1 MAVRRLAEE
10 QPDSF
15 AFSAENAEWAKGI
28 VAKFPDGRQASAVI
42 PLMWRAQE
50 QEGWVTK
57 PAIEEIGRM
66 LDMPFIRVLE
76 VATFY
81 TMFHLEPVGKKAH
94 IQLCGTTPCMLR
106 GSEDLKA
113 VCKSRIH
120 AEPHHLSEDG
130 DFSWEEVECLG
141 ACVNAPMVQ
150 IFSDTYEDLT
160 PESFEKLLDAFA
172 RGKPPAPGPQ
182 IKRIKSAPASGLTS
196 LTEKP
201 AKAKAKPKAEGKP
214 VEDKAAVKAKAA
226 PVPAPAAPPAP
237 SAPPAEKVEAPV
249 KAAAIPEAAPA
260 TETAAAPAPAAFASV
275 PPAGEGGKPGLY
287 DSRPDDAD
295 DLKEISGVGP
305 KLEGVLN
312 DMGIYRFAQVAVW
325 TADNIGW
332 VDERLTFKG
341 RIERDDWVSQAK
353 ILAEGG
359 ATEFS
364 KRVAKGE
371 VPSSAGGKKKKR

>member
-1 MAVRRLAEE
+1 MAVRRLAEV
-10 QPDSF
+10 QPESF
-15 AFSAENAEWAKGI
+15 AFSAENAAWAKGI
-28 VAKFPDGRQASAVI
+28 VAKFPKGRQASAVI

-81 TMFHLEPVGKKAH
+81 TMFHLEPVGRKAH

-106 GSEDLKA
+106 GSEELKA

-120 AEPHHLSEDG
+120 AEPHHLSADG

-150 IFSDTYEDLT
+150 VFSDTYEDLT
-160 PESFEKLLDAFA
+160 PESFEKLLDGFA
-172 RGKPPAPGPQ
+172 KGKPPAPGPQ

-196 LTEKP
+196 LKGEP
-201 AKAKAKPKAEGKP
+201 AKAKAKPVKPKSEKKP
-214 VEDKAAVKAKAA
+214 VEEKTEIRPKAA
-226 PVPAPAAPPAP
+226 PASAPAPE
-237 SAPPAEKVEAPV
+237 PAEKVVAPV
-249 KAAAIPEAAPA
+249 KAAAVPVS
-260 TETAAAPAPAAFASV
+260 ETAPAPAALAAI
-275 PPAGEGGKPGLY
+275 PAAGAGGKPGLY
-287 DSRPDDAD
+287 DSRPEGAD

-312 DMGIYRFAQVAVW
+312 DMGIYRFAQIAVW
-325 TADNIGW
+325 TTDNIAW
-332 VDERLTFKG
+332 VDQRLTFKG
-341 RIERDDWVSQAK
+341 RIARDDWVSQAR

-359 ATEFS
+359 ETEFS
-364 KRVAKGE
+364 KRVTKGE